1 MEGETKK
8 HKMVVPKG
16 PISDDM
22 WRTISRGIDE
32 IEEICEKAE
41 ENLHVSKD
49 DTYQETDLYDEITA
63 WRTLLRSSKMLD
75 TNGPKGVMM
84 NIYGEVLCDDIIG
97 LTENAI
103 ELMER
108 FVKLK
113 LQSKSR
119 FNKFL
124 KK

>member
-84 NIYGEVLCDDIIG
+84 NIYGEVLCDDIIC

>member
-63 WRTLLRSSKMLD
+63 WRALLRSSKMLD